1 MYWLSLIAVL
11 LAWSCIVQFLIS
23 FWWNSCTCHFH
34 DVVISILIF
43 FCHLL
48 HLCIIWCYFL
58 DAVCCLVAMFFYWIF
73 FIFWFCYRMPVRR
86 DIFGSP
92 LDGESRNTSF
102 VDYTSYLYRKCGSP
116 VALTLSWSVH
126 CSFNHSS
133 IKYSRHTFLKNL

>member
-1 MYWLSLIAVL
+1 MAFSYCCSIGLVVHCSISYFILMEFLYLSFSWRCYFNI
-11 LAWSCIVQFLIS
+11 
-23 FWWNSCTCHFH
+23 
-34 DVVISILIF
+34 DF

-48 HLCIIWCYFL
+48 HLFIIWCNYL